1 MASGLRRAIGLP
13 VVVANSTGLA
23 FAALE
28 YLVAASLVVYVA
40 GDSAWIA
47 IGVAGLLMVVVRGF
61 FGELNGLF
69 PTAAAIRLWMGKSM
83 DDRVALAIT
92 FTYLSTIILVIG
104 VDAYIIGSAIAHT
117 FGQASWAPPLYI
129 TAVLALATYTN
140 LRGIRVAGAVQTGV
154 TCLVVVGTSAIIL
167 VALAKEG
174 FDLQTPL
181 NPLEGHSGVDF
192 VQAVALGIFLYAA
205 FEWVTTNAEEVRDP
219 AVLIPRGML
228 ISIGVL
234 FVACSLIALGM
245 SHFLTDSEL
254 DSPHP
259 QIFLGEAA
267 FGRTGEILM
276 MAITAL
282 TALNTF
288 NGGFVTSSRFAYATA
303 REGSLP
309 TIFARLNE
317 HAVPWVPVVAL
328 GALSLAGALAISL
341 TDEWKF
347 VISAGAA
354 LEAMV
359 YSVAG
364 YCVYRLRTRLPD
376 AERPFRVR
384 GGRAVP
390 LVGSIVFALLA
401 LAAATT
407 VDEATNF
414 APLGLILGFG
424 LLSAL
429 YVLVWLPRLRAAEAA
444 RRSAAAERRRRR
456 RATSEPPD

>member
-1 MASGLRRAIGLP
+1 MANGLRRAVGLP
-13 VVVANSTGLA
+13 TVVANSTGLA

-47 IGVAGLLMVVVRGF
+47 IAVSGLLMVVVRGF

-92 FTYLSTIILVIG
+92 FTYLSTIVLVIG
-104 VDAYIIGSAIAHT
+104 ADAYIIGSAIAHT
-117 FGQASWAPPLYI
+117 FDQASWAPPIYI
-129 TAVLALATYTN
+129 TVVLALATYTN
-140 LRGIRVAGAVQTGV
+140 LRGIRVAGAVQAAV

-167 VALAKEG
+167 VALGKDG

-192 VQAVALGIFLYAA
+192 VQAIALGIFLYAA

-219 AVLIPRGML
+219 ALIPRGML

-245 SHFLTDSEL
+245 SHFLTESEL
-254 DSPHP
+254 DSSHP
-259 QIFLGEAA
+259 QLFLGEAA
-267 FGRTGEILM
+267 FGRAGEILM

-309 TIFARLNE
+309 RVFARLNE
-317 HAVPWVPVVAL
+317 KAVPWAPVLAL
-328 GALSLAGALAISL
+328 GGVSLIGAIAIAL

-347 VISAGAA
+347 VIAAGAA

-364 YCVYRLRTRLPD
+364 YCVYRLRSKLPD
-376 AERPFRVR
+376 AERPFRVP

-407 VDEATNF
+407 VDEETNL

-429 YVLVWLPRLRAAEAA
+429 YVLIWLPRLRAAEAA
-444 RRSAAAERRRRR
+444 RRAAAAERRRRR
-456 RATSEPPD
+456 RAASPPRG